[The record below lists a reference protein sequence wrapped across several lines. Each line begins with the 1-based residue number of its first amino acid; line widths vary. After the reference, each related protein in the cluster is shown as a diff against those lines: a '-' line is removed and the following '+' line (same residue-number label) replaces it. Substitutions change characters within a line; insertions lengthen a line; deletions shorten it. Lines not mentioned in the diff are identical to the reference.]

1 MNLVLKRKILIFLLA
16 GVLLG
21 IAGGKWYSLS
31 KGTPVVNAAVSQDRT
46 DPVPDSTFDSAPH
59 VDNIPSKVYDVLKY
73 VETFH
78 EPKPGYRG
86 GRVFHNYEELLPKR
100 RPNGNLIHYREWD
113 VNPDPG
119 ILKRG
124 PERLVTGDNKTAWY
138 TNDHYKS
145 FIKIR

>member
-1 MNLVLKRKILIFLLA
+1 MNRKILIFLLA

-21 IAGGKWYSLS
+21 IAGSKWYNSS
-31 KGTPVVNAAVSQDRT
+31 KGSPIIDSISTENKPSVSDSIKSPEKEVNNV
-46 DPVPDSTFDSAPH
+46 
-59 VDNIPSKVYDVLKY
+59 PSKVYDILKY

-78 EPKPGYRG
+78 EPKQGYKG
-86 GRVFHNYEELLPKR
+86 GRIFHNYEELLPKR
-100 RPNGNLIHYREWD
+100 RPNGNPIHYREWD
-113 VNPDPG
+113 VNPDNG

-124 PERLVTGDNKTAWY
+124 AERLVTGDNKTAWY

>member
-1 MNLVLKRKILIFLLA
+1 MKLVLNRKILIFLLA

-31 KGTPVVNAAVSQDRT
+31 KGAPAVNPGVTQAQTEVFR
-46 DPVPDSTFDSAPH
+46 DSSASKPQ
-59 VDNIPSKVYDVLKY
+59 VDNVPSKVYDVLKY

-78 EPKPGYRG
+78 QPKPGYRG
-86 GRVFHNYEELLPKR
+86 GTVFHNYEELLPKR
-100 RPNGNLIHYREWD
+100 RPNGNPIHYREWD
-113 VNPDPG
+113 VNPENG

-124 PERLVTGDNKTAWY
+124 TERLVTGDNNTAWY